1 MRFIHTPAYCR
12 ILPFALYMLV
22 LAGESGVAF
31 LTQHGWIAAF
41 DMRWLYPLRILAAGA
56 GLVYCWRHFRELD
69 GIGKLSL
76 RDWALAVICGVIVFV
91 LWINLDQPWASL
103 GASTGFK
110 PIDAS
115 GQLDVPL
122 VVMRIAGAALIVPVI
137 EELFW
142 RSFIM
147 RWIKDRDFL
156 AVQPG
161 AVGMGALA
169 ISAAL
174 FASEHTL
181 LLAGLLA
188 GLVYGALYMYTARLW
203 VPIIAHAVTNGV
215 LGFWVVYTGHWEF
228 W

>member
-1 MRFIHTPAYCR
+1 MHYTPAYCR

-22 LAGESGVAF
+22 LAGESGISF
-31 LTQHGWIAAF
+31 LADQGWIAVF
-41 DMRWLYPLRILAAGA
+41 DMRWLYLLRILAAGV
-56 GLVYCWRHFRELD
+56 GLAYCWRHYRELD
-69 GIGKLSL
+69 GIGKLNL
-76 RDWALAVICGVIVFV
+76 RDWVMAVGCGLIVFV
-91 LWINLDQPWASL
+91 LWINLDQPWASM

-115 GQLDVPL
+115 GLLDVPL
-122 VVMRIAGAALIVPVI
+122 VVLRIAGAVLIVPII

-147 RWIKDRDFL
+147 RWIKHKDFL
-156 AVQPG
+156 SVSPRV
-161 AVGMGALA
+161 VGMGAYV

-188 GLVYGALYMYTARLW
+188 GLVYGALYMYTSRLW
-203 VPIIAHAVTNGV
+203 VPVIAHAVTNGV
-215 LGFWVVYTGHWEF
+215 LGFWILNTGHWEF

>member
-1 MRFIHTPAYCR
+1 MRFIHSPAYCR

-22 LAGESGVAF
+22 LAGESGLAF
-31 LTQHGWIAAF
+31 LSGQRWIATF
-41 DMRWLYPLRILAAGA
+41 DTRWLYPLRILAAGA
-56 GLVYCWRHFRELD
+56 GLVYCWRHYRELD
-69 GIGKLSL
+69 GFGKLSL
-76 RDWALAVICGVIVFV
+76 RDWALAVACGVIVFV
-91 LWINLDQPWASL
+91 LWINLDQSWASM

-115 GQLDVPL
+115 GRLDVAL
-122 VVMRIAGAALIVPVI
+122 AVMRIAGATLLVPVI

-147 RWIKDRDFL
+147 RWIKDKDFL
-156 AVQPG
+156 AVPPG
-161 AVGMGALA
+161 AVGMGAFI

-188 GLVYGALYMYTARLW
+188 GLVYGALYVYTARLW

-215 LGFWVVYTGHWEF
+215 LGFWVVNTGHWEF

>member
-1 MRFIHTPAYCR
+1 MRFIHSPAYCR

-31 LTQHGWIAAF
+31 LTDHGWIATF
-41 DMRWLYPLRILAAGA
+41 DTRWIYPLRILAAGA
-56 GLVYCWRHFRELD
+56 GLVYCWRHYRELD
-69 GIGKLSL
+69 GIGRLSL
-76 RDWALAVICGVIVFV
+76 RDWVLALACGVIVFL
-91 LWINLDQPWASL
+91 LWINLDQSWASL
-103 GASTGFK
+103 GTSSGFK

-115 GQLDVPL
+115 GRLDMPL

-147 RWIKDRDFL
+147 RWIKDKNFL

-161 AVGMGALA
+161 AVGIGALVL
-169 ISAAL
+169 SAAL

-181 LLAGLLA
+181 LLAGLIA
-188 GLVYGALYMYTARLW
+188 GLIYGALYMYTARLW

-215 LGFWVVYTGHWEF
+215 LGFWVLQTGRWEF

>member
-1 MRFIHTPAYCR
+1 MRFIHAPAYCR

-22 LAGESGVAF
+22 LAGESGLAF
-31 LTQHGWIAAF
+31 LSGQRWIAAF
-41 DMRWLYPLRILAAGA
+41 DTRWLYPLRILAAGA
-56 GLVYCWRHFRELD
+56 GLVYCWRHYRELD
-69 GIGKLSL
+69 GFGTLSL
-76 RDWALAVICGVIVFV
+76 RDWALAVVCGVIVFV
-91 LWINLDQPWASL
+91 LWINLDQPWASM

-115 GQLDVPL
+115 GRLDVAL
-122 VVMRIAGAALIVPVI
+122 VVMRIAGATLLVPVI

-147 RWIKDRDFL
+147 RWIKDKDFL
-156 AVQPG
+156 AVPPG
-161 AVGMGALA
+161 AVGVGAFV

-188 GLVYGALYMYTARLW
+188 GLVYGALYIYTARLW
-203 VPIIAHAVTNGV
+203 MPIIAHAVTNGV
-215 LGFWVVYTGHWEF
+215 LGFWVVNTGHWEF